1 MTTYRKPLDTVCKY
15 WAKSTSRIM
24 AAMKFAR
31 YFRPAVSKFA
41 RYEFHYY
48 IYYYKFRANSVEIEI
63 WISNKFHS
71 VQISYFRPAVSA
83 TVDWSVDHIREL
95 SLNGVSW
102 IYCYC

>member
-1 MTTYRKPLDTVCKY
+1 
-15 WAKSTSRIM
+15 M

-63 WISNKFHS
+63 
-71 VQISYFRPAVSA
+71 
-83 TVDWSVDHIREL
+83 
-95 SLNGVSW
+95 
-102 IYCYC
+102 